1 MCSLLVSSSRLSFS
15 FSEEKKKG
23 RKEPQRASR
32 AKVMCSEEDENQS
45 FYTQEYLDGTL
56 WKKNI
61 YLMGKLHLFLIRPV
75 RRFKLTQLGDEAQL
89 LFLLF
94 FQVLLQDCTPLAHLR
109 PKPIDTKVAAFF
121 LPAFPIKTDI
131 CVGVCAPW
139 ASPFLQEVDGVLQ
152 RLVLLLQLLVAV
164 VKHLKSLSIS
174 FFYYFF
180 FRRNQISG

>member
-15 FSEEKKKG
+15 FSEEKKK
-23 RKEPQRASR
+23 KEERSLNEHQ
-32 AKVMCSEEDENQS
+32 KQKLCVQ
-45 FYTQEYLDGTL
+45 
-56 WKKNI
+56 KKMKINHFTHKNIWTEHCEKKI

-121 LPAFPIKTDI
+121 SPGLP
-131 CVGVCAPW
+131 
-139 ASPFLQEVDGVLQ
+139 
-152 RLVLLLQLLVAV
+152 
-164 VKHLKSLSIS
+164 
-174 FFYYFF
+174 Y
-180 FRRNQISG
+180 